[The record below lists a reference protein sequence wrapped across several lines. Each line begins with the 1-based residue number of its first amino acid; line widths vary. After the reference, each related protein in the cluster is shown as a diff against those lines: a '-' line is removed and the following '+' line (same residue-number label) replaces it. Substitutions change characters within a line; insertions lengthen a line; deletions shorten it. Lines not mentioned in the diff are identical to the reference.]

1 VVALYNAFEG
11 VPHVFAFFAF
21 PPRSS
26 TPRPYPTL
34 GGHRAPLAAA
44 SVAALATLAATGIT
58 LYRTNRREQER
69 LGSEERRERKR
80 LDHEERMQRDRL
92 EHESQEAWRVERR
105 EAYSVFFSIARD
117 IAASGNVVPSGESNV
132 PSGGRATPE
141 DLREAHATIELVAET
156 NELVSVAGDIYE
168 ECKRILR
175 GHSELR
181 SNAYRDAKRAFLKAA
196 RDELGLPPR
205 P

>member
-1 VVALYNAFEG
+1 MYSLSSLYLLAQAPPVRTPLWVVIG
-11 VPHVFAFFAF
+11 P
-21 PPRSS
+21 
-26 TPRPYPTL
+26 
-34 GGHRAPLAAA
+34 PLAAA

-58 LYRTNRREQER
+58 LYRTNRREKER
-69 LGSEERRERKR
+69 LG
-80 LDHEERMQRDRL
+80 HEERMQRDRL

-181 SNAYRDAKRAFLKAA
+181 SNAYRDARRAFLKAA